1 MAATISRRPFAQPFP
16 PFLRRSGGGGGGE
29 SQPRSLL
36 TGEGPPLQ
44 GYKYKGADQTTP
56 HYTSNTLIMR
66 NLVFIRW
73 VIVKALCMLP
83 ILNLVT
89 YSGAWRCSQILEQI
103 HFYKQSMTVL
113 AYLIILVLII
123 VKSYLTILVLIIV
136 KSFLT
141 ILVLIIVKSFLTILV
156 LIIVKSYLT
165 ILVLIIVK
173 SFLTM
178 IVLIIVKSFLTMIAL
193 IIVKS
198 YLTILVLII
207 VKPFLQ

>member
-89 YSGAWRCSQILEQI
+89 YSGAWRCSEILEQI

-113 AYLIILVLII
+113 SYLIILVLII

-141 ILVLIIVKSFLTILV
+141 ILVLIIVKS
-156 LIIVKSYLT
+156 YLT
-165 ILVLIIVK
+165 RLVLIIVK

-178 IVLIIVKSFLTMIAL
+178 IVLIIVKS
-193 IIVKS
+193 

-207 VKPFLQ
+207 VKPYLTILVLIIVKSFLTMVVLLLSSLFLH